1 MAYQVQP
8 QRFRRKLH
16 PLTPANHLGGED
28 LRGLLKAIKGVL
40 RNAIVHGGSSIR
52 DFKNAE
58 GQKGNF
64 QNYNNV
70 YGTNLKL
77 RDGLV
82 SGVQVELEFPSGFK
96 IRVENFS
103 FKAITQDSYSVD
115 SAPYRQQV
123 DHDIK
128 VTTNPFFISG
138 IWDVSL
144 EESSS
149 LYLGCGIGIFPTE
162 VRLLG
167 TTKYYSGSTLVSQ
180 ESWADWQRSDP
191 IGFQYLG
198 GFRHTFKGGLT
209 ISGEMRIFAVLLADL
224 DNIST
229 SVDWDGSL
237 FSLAASYRF

>member
-1 MAYQVQP
+1 M
-8 QRFRRKLH
+8 
-16 PLTPANHLGGED
+16 
-28 LRGLLKAIKGVL
+28 
-40 RNAIVHGGSSIR
+40 GS
-52 DFKNAE
+52 FKNMKKFFSLVIGEAVFFLLFLIPASSQA
-58 GQKGNF
+58 GLNVGVFTGYYLPSFGRINRQLV
-64 QNYNNV
+64 QYYDNV

-77 RDGLV
+77 RDGLA
-82 SGVQVELEFPSGFK
+82 SGVQVELEFSSGLK

-123 DHDIK
+123 EHNIK

-144 EESSS
+144 EESFS

-191 IGFQYLG
+191 MGFQYLG

>member
-1 MAYQVQP
+1 M
-8 QRFRRKLH
+8 
-16 PLTPANHLGGED
+16 
-28 LRGLLKAIKGVL
+28 
-40 RNAIVHGGSSIR
+40 GS
-52 DFKNAE
+52 FKNMKKFFSLVIGEAVFFLLFLIPASSQASLNV
-58 GQKGNF
+58 GVFTGYYLPSFGRINRQLV
-64 QNYNNV
+64 QYYNNV

-77 RDGLV
+77 RDGLA
-82 SGVQVELEFPSGFK
+82 SGVQVELEFSSGLK

-123 DHDIK
+123 EHNIK

-144 EESSS
+144 EESFS

-191 IGFQYLG
+191 MGFQYLG

-229 SVDWDGSL
+229 SVDWDGPL

>member
-1 MAYQVQP
+1 MDSFKDMKRFFSLVMAETVLSLL
-8 QRFRRKLH
+8 FLI
-16 PLTPANHLGGED
+16 PASSEAGLNLGISTGYY
-28 LRGLLKAIKGVL
+28 LPSFGRINQQLA
-40 RNAIVHGGSSIR
+40 
-52 DFKNAE
+52 
-58 GQKGNF
+58 QY
-64 QNYNNV
+64 YNNV

-149 LYLGCGIGIFPTE
+149 LYLGCGIGIFPTD
-162 VRLLG
+162 VRLFG
-167 TTKYYSGSTLVSQ
+167 TTKYYFGSTLVSQ
-180 ESWADWQRSDP
+180 ESWADEQSSDP

-209 ISGEMRIFAVLLADL
+209 ISGEMGIFAVVLADL

-229 SVDWDGSL
+229 SVDWDGPL
-237 FSLAASYRF
+237 FSLVASYRF

>member
-1 MAYQVQP
+1 M
-8 QRFRRKLH
+8 
-16 PLTPANHLGGED
+16 
-28 LRGLLKAIKGVL
+28 
-40 RNAIVHGGSSIR
+40 GS
-52 DFKNAE
+52 FKNMKKFFSLVIGEAVFFLLFLIPASSQA
-58 GQKGNF
+58 GLNVGVFTGYYLPSFGRINRQLV
-64 QNYNNV
+64 QYYDNV

-77 RDGLV
+77 RDGLA
-82 SGVQVELEFPSGFK
+82 SGVQVELEFSSGLK

-123 DHDIK
+123 EHNIK

-144 EESSS
+144 EESFS
-149 LYLGCGIGIFPTE
+149 LYLGCGIGVFPTE
-162 VRLLG
+162 VRLFG

-191 IGFQYLG
+191 MGFQYLG